1 MHISEIENEDIKI
14 KKVNVNADE
23 PMNVAD
29 PLRKNNFFYIF
40 VGGPG
45 SGKTTAVISLLT
57 SKKKCKKTGLKCSY
71 RSIFDKIFL
80 YTGSRGTLPKEEFLD
95 KLNEERIH
103 DNLETLQ
110 DDMES
115 IRGTGEKVLFV
126 IDDLVADLN
135 NKKFQPVLMPL
146 IYNRRHLSSTEEGGG
161 ASVIIIS
168 QKLSKIPLQ
177 LRVASDG
184 VFFWNWSNKRE
195 NEAIFNDFCSSLD
208 RNKFDE
214 IIKYISK
221 QGNKHNFLYIKVP
234 EQQYF
239 KNFNKLILDA

>member
-1 MHISEIENEDIKI
+1 MTISEIENEDIKI
-14 KKVNVNADE
+14 KKVNVKADE
-23 PMNVAD
+23 AMHVAD
-29 PLRKNNFFYIF
+29 PLRKNNFMYSFI
-40 VGGPG
+40 GGPG
-45 SGKTTAVISLLT
+45 SGKTTSVISLLT

-71 RSIFDKIFL
+71 RGIFDKIFL

-95 KLNEERIH
+95 KLNDERIH
-103 DNLETLQ
+103 DNLETLH
-110 DDMES
+110 DDIDS
-115 IRGTGEKVLFV
+115 IKGTGEKVLFI

-135 NKKFQPVLMPL
+135 NKKYQPTLL
-146 IYNRRHLSSTEEGGG
+146 NLAYNRRHLSSTEESGGC
-161 ASVIIIS
+161 SIIIIS
-168 QKLSKIPLQ
+168 QKLNKIPLQ
-177 LRVASDG
+177 LRVVSDG

-195 NEAIFNDFCSSLD
+195 NDALFNDYCSSLD